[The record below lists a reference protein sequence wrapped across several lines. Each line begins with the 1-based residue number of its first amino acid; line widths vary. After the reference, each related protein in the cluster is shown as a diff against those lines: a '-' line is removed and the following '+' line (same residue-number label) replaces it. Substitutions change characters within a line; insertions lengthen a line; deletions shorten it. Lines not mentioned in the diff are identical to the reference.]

1 MLIRAIINPRCAIF
15 RVMKFNELLAR
26 FQTEDAC
33 KEFLVARRWPDGI
46 HCPRCGNAKV
56 WAVKSRP
63 FHWLCKGCNKNGY
76 RFSVITKTI
85 FENTKYPLVE
95 WFKVAFL
102 MYHSK
107 KGMSARQIHRM
118 LGTGSYETA
127 WYMCHRIRVAMK
139 NSVKGQPFGEVEV
152 DETFVGGLAKNRHI
166 GKRFQGGRT
175 GGIGSGKTPVV
186 GAISRKGKVV
196 ARVVD
201 AVDNATLKGF
211 VRQTVSEKVS
221 LLVTDQWVGYRG
233 LSPSYPHEVINHAR
247 GNMSSGAVHT
257 QNIDSFWSLLKRGI
271 IGNFHQVSDAYL
283 PLYVNE
289 FEFRHN
295 TRGEPDPFG
304 LLIASC

>member
-1 MLIRAIINPRCAIF
+1 
-15 RVMKFNELLAR
+15 MKFADLLAR

-33 KEFLVARRWPDGI
+33 KAYLTERRWPDGVK
-46 HCPRCGNAKV
+46 CPRCGNAKV
-56 WAVKSRP
+56 WEAKHRP
-63 FHWLCKGCNKNGY
+63 FHWICKGCNRNGY
-76 RFSVITKTI
+76 RFSVITGTI

-107 KGMSARQIHRM
+107 KGMSAHQIHRM

-127 WYMCHRIRVAMK
+127 WYMCHRIRVAIK
-139 NSVKGQPFGEVEV
+139 NSAKGQLFGEVEV

-166 GKRFQGGRT
+166 GKRFQGSGT
-175 GGIGSGKTPVV
+175 GGVGSGKTPVV
-186 GAISRKGKVV
+186 GAISRRGKVV
-196 ARVVD
+196 AKVVD
-201 AVDNATLKGF
+201 SVDGATLKGF
-211 VRQTVSEKVS
+211 VRQAVSDEVT

-233 LSPSYPHEVINHAR
+233 RSPTYPHEVINHAK
-247 GNMSSGAVHT
+247 GQYVVGAVHT
-257 QNIDSFWSLLKRGI
+257 QNIESFWSLLKRGV
-271 IGNFHQVSDAYL
+271 IGTFHKMSDTYM

>member
-1 MLIRAIINPRCAIF
+1 
-15 RVMKFNELLAR
+15 MKFNELLDR

-33 KEFLVARRWPDGI
+33 KEFLVARRWAGGI
-46 HCPRCGNAKV
+46 HCPRCGNTKV

-76 RFSVITKTI
+76 RFSVITGTI
-85 FENTKYPLVE
+85 FENTKYPLRE

-107 KGMSARQIHRM
+107 KGMSAHQIHRM

-139 NSVKGQPFGEVEV
+139 NSAKGQLFGEVEV
-152 DETFVGGLAKNRHI
+152 DETFVGGLAKNRHV
-166 GKRFQGGRT
+166 GDRFKGGGT
-175 GGIGSGKTPVV
+175 GGIGSGKTPIV

-196 ARVVD
+196 ARVVES
-201 AVDNATLKGF
+201 VDGATLKAF
-211 VRQTVSEKVS
+211 VREVVSEKVS
-221 LLVTDQWVGYRG
+221 LLATDQWVGYRG
-233 LSPSYPHEVINHAR
+233 LASQYPHETVDHAK
-247 GNMSSGAVHT
+247 GQYVVGAVHT
-257 QNIDSFWSLLKRGI
+257 QNIEGFWSLLKRGV
-271 IGNFHQVSDAYL
+271 IGTYHKMSDTYM

-295 TRGEPDPFG
+295 NRSNPDAFDEI
-304 LLIASC
+304 IASC